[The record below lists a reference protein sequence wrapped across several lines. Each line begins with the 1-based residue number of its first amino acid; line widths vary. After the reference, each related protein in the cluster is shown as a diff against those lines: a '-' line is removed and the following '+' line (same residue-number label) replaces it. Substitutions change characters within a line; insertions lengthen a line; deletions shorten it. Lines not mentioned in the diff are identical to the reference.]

1 MNKRQRKK
9 FASIDASGVKKI
21 ADMQSRIE
29 NLENAMWRLAR
40 MTKGGDDCRSL
51 IRFADRGDIVDIA
64 MNTLYDFIKK
74 HTEDAKDS
82 QRDNA

>member
-9 FASIDASGVKKI
+9 FASIDASGVKEI
-21 ADMQSRIE
+21 ADMQRRIE
-29 NLENAMWRLAR
+29 NLENAMWRLA
-40 MTKGGDDCRSL
+40 MMAEGKDDCRTL
-51 IRFADRGDIVDIA
+51 HRFADRGDIVDVA
-64 MNTLYDFIKK
+64 MERLYDFIKK

>member
-9 FASIDASGVKKI
+9 TSLSAGAVKEIASMQNHID
-21 ADMQSRIE
+21 DM
-29 NLENAMWRLAR
+29 ENALWRLAM
-40 MTKGGDDCRSL
+40 MTEGKDDCRSL
-51 IRFADRGDIVDIA
+51 VKFTDVGSIVEVA
-64 MNTLYDFIKK
+64 MEKLYDFIKK